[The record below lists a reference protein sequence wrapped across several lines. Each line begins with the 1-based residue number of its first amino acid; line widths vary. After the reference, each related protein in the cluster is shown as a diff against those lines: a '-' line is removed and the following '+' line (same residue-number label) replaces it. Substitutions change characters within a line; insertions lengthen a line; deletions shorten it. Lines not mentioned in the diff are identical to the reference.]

1 MATVNREDV
10 TIRIDSALFR
20 DLRRIAEA
28 DGRNLDVVI
37 EGALKIFAECRT
49 PQIRPEVMARSQA
62 SMQRNYRLLE
72 LLAQHDTQESCPQ

>member
-10 TIRIDSALFR
+10 TIRIDSALLR

-28 DGRNLDVVI
+28 DGRDLDVVI

-72 LLAQHDTQESCPQ
+72 ILAQHDTQEPGPQ